1 LLKTGRQI
9 FYPAWRRSLQALR
22 FAQCGAGQER
32 RKPGVDVWSQI
43 VLGGVVAA
51 VIAAIITGRIS
62 RSIKISEFRQAW
74 IDALRKDIA
83 DYIGAAHKWVRKYEQ
98 LNALVEPD
106 TQEEKNRM
114 EREELLPIHNEAL
127 VILSRIK
134 LRFNPRK
141 NPYKKDD
148 DKFLVAL
155 DDLLKP
161 DKLPPSDGSTL
172 ETSWLKLANEA
183 VDTART
189 ILKREW
195 EITKQP
201 GQWV

>member
-1 LLKTGRQI
+1 M
-9 FYPAWRRSLQALR
+9 
-22 FAQCGAGQER
+22 E
-32 RKPGVDVWSQI
+32 VWPQI

-51 VIAAIITGRIS
+51 VVAATITGRIS

-74 IDALRKDIA
+74 INDLRKDIA

-98 LNALVEPD
+98 VNALVEPEK
-106 TQEEKNRM
+106 QEEKERM
-114 EREELLPIHNEAL
+114 EREELLPIHNKAL

-155 DDLLKP
+155 DDLLNP
-161 DKLPPSDGSTL
+161 RKLVSSDGSSLDTI
-172 ETSWLKLANEA
+172 WFGLANEA
-183 VDTART
+183 IETART

-201 GQWV
+201 SQWF

>member
-1 LLKTGRQI
+1 M
-9 FYPAWRRSLQALR
+9 
-22 FAQCGAGQER
+22 
-32 RKPGVDVWSQI
+32 DVWPQI

-51 VIAAIITGRIS
+51 VVAAVISGRIS

-74 IDALRKDIA
+74 INDLRKDVA
-83 DYIGAAHKWVRKYEQ
+83 DYVGAAHKWVRKYEQ
-98 LNALVEPD
+98 INDIEPD
-106 TQEEKNRM
+106 RQVEKNRM

-141 NPYKKDD
+141 NQYKKDD
-148 DKFLVAL
+148 DDFLTAL
-155 DDLLKP
+155 DNLLNP
-161 DKLPPSDGSTL
+161 GKLAPSSMSPL
-172 ETSWLKLANEA
+172 ETSWLGLANEA
-183 VDTART
+183 VEKARA

-201 GQWV
+201 GQWL

>member
-1 LLKTGRQI
+1 VELW
-9 FYPAWRRSLQALR
+9 P
-22 FAQCGAGQER
+22 
-32 RKPGVDVWSQI
+32 QI

-51 VIAAIITGRIS
+51 VIAAVISGRVS

-74 IDALRKDIA
+74 INDLRKDVA
-83 DYIGAAHKWVRKYEQ
+83 DYVGAAHEWVRKYEQ
-98 LNALVEPD
+98 INVLESD
-106 TQEEKNRM
+106 KQEEKMRM
-114 EREELLPIHNEAL
+114 EREDLLPIHNKAL

-148 DKFLVAL
+148 DEFLSAL
-155 DDLLKP
+155 NNLLNP
-161 DKLPPSDGSTL
+161 GKLVPSDVSPL
-172 ETSWLKLANEA
+172 ETSWLKLSNEA
-183 VDTART
+183 VEAARS

-201 GQWV
+201 SQWL

>member
-1 LLKTGRQI
+1 MD
-9 FYPAWRRSLQALR
+9 AW
-22 FAQCGAGQER
+22 
-32 RKPGVDVWSQI
+32 PQI

-74 IDALRKDIA
+74 INDLRKDIA

-98 LNALVEPD
+98 IND
-106 TQEEKNRM
+106 IKDHDEKMRM
-114 EREELLPIHNEAL
+114 ERDELSPIHNDAL
-127 VILSRIK
+127 VLLSRIR
-134 LRFNPRK
+134 LRFNPRN
-141 NPYKKDD
+141 NPYKRDD
-148 DKFLVAL
+148 DRFLDAL
-155 DDLLKP
+155 DDLLNP
-161 DKLPPSDGSTL
+161 GKLTPPKVSPL

-183 VDTART
+183 VAAART

-201 GQWV
+201 SQWF

>member
-1 LLKTGRQI
+1 LARIVAIMQTDL
-9 FYPAWRRSLQALR
+9 
-22 FAQCGAGQER
+22 
-32 RKPGVDVWSQI
+32 WSQI

-74 IDALRKDIA
+74 INDLRKDIA

-98 LNALVEPD
+98 ANDLVEPD
-106 TQEEKNRM
+106 KQEEKARM
-114 EREELLPIHNEAL
+114 ERGELLSIHNEAL

-141 NPYKKDD
+141 NRYKKDD
-148 DKFLVAL
+148 DNFLSAL
-155 DDLLKP
+155 DNLLDPSKP
-161 DKLPPSDGSTL
+161 APRSEVSSL
-172 ETSWLKLANEA
+172 ETNWLKLANEA
-183 VDTART
+183 VETARV

-201 GQWV
+201 GQWF

>member
-1 LLKTGRQI
+1 M
-9 FYPAWRRSLQALR
+9 
-22 FAQCGAGQER
+22 
-32 RKPGVDVWSQI
+32 GVWPQI

-74 IDALRKDIA
+74 INDLRRDIA
-83 DYIGAAHKWVRKYEQ
+83 DYVGAAHKWVRKYDQ

-106 TQEEKNRM
+106 KQEEKKRM

-155 DDLLKP
+155 DDLLNP
-161 DKLPPSDGSTL
+161 GKLAPSDLSPL
-172 ETSWLKLANEA
+172 DTSWFKLANEA
-183 VDTART
+183 TENARM

-201 GQWV
+201 GQWF